1 MRGFKDFFHE
11 TNDIALAIVVVLLA
25 IGLIGWRLRIILAY
39 PSQIAKEAAASGS
52 TQTEETTETTDSQN
66 SNESDDATDDAK

>member
-11 TNDIALAIVVVLLA
+11 TNDIALAIVVLLA
-25 IGLIGWRLRIILAY
+25 IGLNGWRLRIILAY
-39 PSQIAKEAAASGS
+39 PSQIAKEAAASGN

-66 SNESDDATDDAK
+66 SNESDKATDKAK